1 MLVLIVNFLARG
13 FILRLIEITDFSV
26 ASAARL
32 AVAKTAV
39 VFEILPSST
48 YLKGSNLLVVNF
60 RFDFDP
66 FYRKF
71 VAQS

>member
-1 MLVLIVNFLARG
+1 VIVLIVNFLAWG
-13 FILRLIEITDFSV
+13 LIPSLIEITYFPV

-39 VFEILPSST
+39 VFEILPSSP

-60 RFDFDP
+60 HFAFDP

-71 VAQS
+71 VAES